1 MGPVSGYDENV
12 KGGVWRSQGG
22 TPPGLIWRSPAA
34 ALARRVAYN
43 CIESVR
49 KRVEGEFV
57 MGFGIKVLA
66 LIVMEPLLMVM
77 VVMTVAV
84 VMMLMVM
91 IGLLAMFA

>member
-1 MGPVSGYDENV
+1 M
-12 KGGVWRSQGG
+12 
-22 TPPGLIWRSPAA
+22 WRSPAA
-34 ALARRVAYN
+34 AVARRVAYS

-77 VVMTVAV
+77 VVMKVVV

>member
-1 MGPVSGYDENV
+1 MSGYDELV

-22 TPPGLIWRSPAA
+22 GTPPGLMWRSLAA
-34 ALARRVAYN
+34 AVARRVAYN

-66 LIVMEPLLMVM
+66 LIVMEPLLMA
-77 VVMTVAV
+77 VVVV

-91 IGLLAMFA
+91 IGLLVMFA

>member
-1 MGPVSGYDENV
+1 MSDYDEHV

-22 TPPGLIWRSPAA
+22 GTPQGLMWRSPAA
-34 ALARRVAYN
+34 AVARRVAYN

-57 MGFGIKVLA
+57 MGFGRKVLA

-77 VVMTVAV
+77 VVMTVVVVV

-91 IGLLAMFA
+91 IGLPVMFA

>member
-34 ALARRVAYN
+34 ALARRVAYS

-57 MGFGIKVLA
+57 MGFGIKVLV
-66 LIVMEPLLMVM
+66 LIVMEPLLMVT
-77 VVMTVAV
+77 VVMTVVV